1 MQLKYRCVST
11 QHNLTSSERE
21 RKREEEGERERERV
35 SEPGMESSPSG
46 YTDIM

>member
-1 MQLKYRCVST
+1 MQLNYRCVST

-21 RKREEEGERERERV
+21 RKREEEGERERV